1 MAKLY
6 PFLLKL
12 GNLSSF
18 FFLKKKNLLMRL
30 ALSAPTNYP
39 NHSVDFAKSL
49 FKEGSD

>member
-12 GNLSSF
+12 GNLPS
-18 FFLKKKNLLMRL
+18 LKKKRKLLMRL

-39 NHSVDFAKSL
+39 NHSVDFANASL